1 MLTRRILSGITTLA
15 LCASFMIPLN
25 TFAAA
30 SFTGGSNVS
39 GGLNIFVPIT
49 DLQVTGAA
57 PGDTVPVFLYVPS
70 GSLSMTTTT
79 GLTFTGAS
87 SGQRLYFSG
96 TLTNVN
102 NALATLQYTHSS
114 AGTFT
119 LEASIIESG
128 QIYDPSTQHIY
139 EVVNNGS
146 AITASAARTAALAR
160 SINGVSGYLA
170 NITSSDE
177 NTFVANR
184 LTQDGWFGAS
194 DSGVEGTWQWLDG
207 PESGTTFWTG
217 TASGTASGYENWA
230 TGEPNQSGDEDCSQF
245 YANGSGWN
253 DLPCNAGGLNYYV
266 VEYGAPG
273 NLPNVASDTL
283 TITLS
288 ADSTTQAPTLT
299 SPTSSSLQ
307 NTLQLTYS
315 LPEVPTSGTVTVAF
329 NDGTT
334 TTTLTM
340 GDSQSVNT
348 TVNLSTLTS
357 TSGVSSA
364 TASSLADGTYTVTL
378 SYQDYLGNPASTA
391 VASSVTLD
399 TIALAPG
406 VARPSTNET
415 IQSTTSTAEGTCETG
430 ATVSISNAHLQ
441 TNPTTVVCSGGAF
454 STSITFLSSGLNT
467 PIALSFTQTDTAGN
481 VSSATVKNVTY
492 ALQTGSGGGGG
503 GQPKDEE
510 KKNPTVT
517 TVPEPTTVPPVLN
530 SAEVQEEIIT
540 TPIHETIEVQPST
553 SCEIHEFLKNP
564 IRLGAKNNPEDVK
577 LLEQFLNRY
586 ENAQLP
592 VDGIYSRADFN
603 AVIKWQEKYADD
615 ILAPWKLKKGTG
627 FVFKTS
633 LAKIKEMEEARCA
646 QKEEEKV

>member
-1 MLTRRILSGITTLA
+1 MLSKRILSSITAIA
-15 LCASFMIPLN
+15 LFASFILPTN
-25 TFAAA
+25 VFAAA

-39 GGLNIFVPIT
+39 GGLNISVAIT
-49 DLQVTGAA
+49 DLQVTGAGA
-57 PGDTVPVFLYVPS
+57 GDTVPVFLYVPA

-79 GLTFTGAS
+79 GITFTGSS

-102 NALATLQYTHSS
+102 AALATLLYTHSS

-119 LEASIIESG
+119 LEASIIEAG
-128 QIYDPSTQHIY
+128 QIYDPTTQHIY

-146 AITASAARTAALAR
+146 SISASDARTASLAR

-184 LTQDGWFGAS
+184 LSQDGWFGAS
-194 DSGVEGTWQWLDG
+194 DSGTEGTWKWLDG
-207 PESGTTFWTG
+207 PESGTTFWIG
-217 TASGTASGYENWA
+217 TAGGTAYGYENWA
-230 TGEPNQSGDEDCSQF
+230 GGEPNQSGDEDCSQF

-253 DLPCNAGGLNYYV
+253 DLPCTGGNLSYYV

-273 NLPNVASDTL
+273 GLPSVAGDTL
-283 TITLS
+283 DITLS

-299 SPTSSSLQ
+299 SPTSTSLQ

-315 LPEVPTSGTVTVAF
+315 LPEVPTAGTVSVSF

-340 GDSQSVNT
+340 SDSQSVNT
-348 TVNLSTLTS
+348 TVNLASLIS
-357 TSGVSSA
+357 TSGVVST
-364 TASSLADGTYTVTL
+364 TAASLADGTYTVTL

-391 VASSVTLD
+391 VATAVTID
-399 TIALAPG
+399 TTALAPG
-406 VARPSTNET
+406 VARPSDNET

-441 TNPTTVVCSGGAF
+441 TNPTTVVCSGGVF

-467 PIALSFTQTDTAGN
+467 PIALSFTQTDLAGN

-492 ALQTGSGGGGG
+492 ALQAGGGGGGG

-510 KKNPTVT
+510 KKSPVT
-517 TVPEPTTVPPVLN
+517 TTIPEPTAVPPVLN
-530 SAEVQEEIIT
+530 SAEVQEE
-540 TPIHETIEVQPST
+540 TIEITLLGSHEAQEKT

-564 IRLGAKNNPEDVK
+564 VRLGAKNNLEDVK
-577 LLEQFLNRY
+577 LLEQFLNKY
-586 ENAQLP
+586 ENTNLP
-592 VDGIYSRADFN
+592 VDGVYSKEDFD
-603 AVIKWQEKYADD
+603 AVIKWQEKYSDD
-615 ILAPWKLKKGTG
+615 ILKPWGIKK
-627 FVFKTS
+627 
-633 LAKIKEMEEARCA
+633 
-646 QKEEEKV
+646 